1 MSVVVVAAGDEGAVL
16 EAAVAAVAE
25 VAPGGVAW
33 TREEGGEPGVVLSYE
48 GVELLVGLGLH

>member
-1 MSVVVVAAGDEGAVL
+1 MVAAGDEGAVH
-16 EAAVAAVAE
+16 EAAVAVAE

-33 TREEGGEPGVVLSYE
+33 TREEGGETGVALSYE

>member
-1 MSVVVVAAGDEGAVL
+1 MVVVAAGDEGAVL